1 MSLGRAQH
9 VPTYYISILFPKEQV
24 PVACSPA
31 LLRISR
37 GILLIWSHQIAGHDS
52 KETETYSS
60 SRLAESICGNVY
72 AVFYKDY
79 YDDFTCALIARDG
92 VFWNMIAEPLYPSDP
107 FDEEN
112 KRLVYERNG
121 EKYWLDYGSIWY
133 PNSDFRVTLDGV
145 PMNFIKID
153 KTWSVYCM
161 SGRAEGPEYE
171 NKPFLHVLLPYG
183 REF

>member
-1 MSLGRAQH
+1 MRETLGKEKYSHWSVLATIIVSCILVLTAMDITMSPGDYM
-9 VPTYYISILFPKEQV
+9 TYKHEDIVNEVVYT
-24 PVACSPA
+24 A
-31 LLRISR
+31 RIH
-37 GILLIWSHQIAGHDS
+37 GDA
-52 KETETYSS
+52 
-60 SRLAESICGNVY
+60 Y
-72 AVFYKDY
+72 AVFYYDY
-79 YDDFTCALIARDG
+79 NYDYTCALVARDG

-153 KTWSVYCM
+153 KTWSVYYM
-161 SGRAEGPEYE
+161 SGRAEVPEYE
-171 NKPFLHVLLPYG
+171 NKRFLHVLLPYG
-183 REF
+183 QEF

>member
-1 MSLGRAQH
+1 MQQTLNKGKYGHWVVLATIIVSCIIVLTVMDITMSPGDYMMYKH
-9 VPTYYISILFPKEQV
+9 EDIVNEVVYT
-24 PVACSPA
+24 
-31 LLRISR
+31 
-37 GILLIWSHQIAGHDS
+37 GQIH
-52 KETETYSS
+52 
-60 SRLAESICGNVY
+60 GNVY

-79 YDDFTCALIARDG
+79 YDDFTCALVARDG
-92 VFWNMIAEPLYPSDP
+92 VFWSIIAEPLYPSDP